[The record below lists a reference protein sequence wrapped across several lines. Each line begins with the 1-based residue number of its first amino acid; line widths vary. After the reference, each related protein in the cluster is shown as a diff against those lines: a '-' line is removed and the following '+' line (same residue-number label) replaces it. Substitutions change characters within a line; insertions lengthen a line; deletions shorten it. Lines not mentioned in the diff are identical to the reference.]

1 MRFMIKAEMNEVK
14 PVRWLIQH
22 TKHDSGGPQCRSGRI
37 RRRRGVGYARGELV
51 GVYPE
56 ATISRSFELKE
67 FKTGAVR
74 MALEAHVPIV
84 PLIVWGAHRMWTKDH
99 PKALGRNKFPI
110 TVSIGEP
117 IQPDGTIEEL
127 LATMRTE
134 MNRLLHRSRQTTRIR
149 RGRSGCHDGWAAA
162 RRHSAEARSSRRP
175 NSPSGSAGGR
185 DES

>member
-1 MRFMIKAEMNEVK
+1 MPERA
-14 PVRWLIQH
+14 H
-22 TKHDSGGPQCRSGRI
+22 T
-37 RRRRGVGYARGELV
+37 RRRGVATRAASSSASI
-51 GVYPE
+51 PE

-117 IQPDGTIEEL
+117 FQPDGT
-127 LATMRTE
+127 
-134 MNRLLHRSRQTTRIR
+134 
-149 RGRSGCHDGWAAA
+149 D
-162 RRHSAEARSSRRP
+162 
-175 NSPSGSAGGR
+175 
-185 DES
+185 